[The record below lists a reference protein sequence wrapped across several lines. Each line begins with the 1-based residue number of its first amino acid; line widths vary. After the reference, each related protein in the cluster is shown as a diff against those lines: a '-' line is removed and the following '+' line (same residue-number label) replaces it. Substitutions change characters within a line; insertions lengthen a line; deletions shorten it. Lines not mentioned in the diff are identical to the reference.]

1 VTFFFGVVH
10 SRVKWLEWPEADP
23 AVGGAGRRNTG
34 SGGVLMLRWAG
45 SPLLLMMVLMLVV
58 VVVSGAV
65 VVHHPVLR
73 RRTTRWSCHGLPL
86 LGILVGTV
94 HVVRDD
100 NIVYKL
106 RE

>member
-1 VTFFFGVVH
+1 LKQT
-10 SRVKWLEWPEADP
+10 WPKVAL

-45 SPLLLMMVLMLVV
+45 SPLLLLMMVLMLVV